1 MIMYLTYF
9 LEVRTLLI
17 INKGFEPIIKKVCF
31 KITLFNFEKT
41 HRKFNKKICHVFL
54 LFSP

>member
-1 MIMYLTYF
+1 MIMCLTYF